1 MTTTTAARMP
11 ITDFNKALTERRSIT
26 AHLVTFATR
35 LYGMS
40 GKRAVT
46 MTDARA
52 SAMAAAEPIATAKP
66 PEIFD

>member
-1 MTTTTAARMP
+1 
-11 ITDFNKALTERRSIT
+11 
-26 AHLVTFATR
+26 
-35 LYGMS
+35 MS

-52 SAMAAAEPIATAKP
+52 SVMVAAEPIAKAKP